1 MKHSTKRFAG
11 TASVFCILLC
21 MSFVNFERAPE
32 SETNNPGLG
41 FIGSDNTVFTGY
53 KVLERWAM
61 PKELLEISSNV
72 FIDDLRMAC
81 IQDNKGVIYTY
92 NLKTHAIENEIQ
104 FEEKGDFESLVLVG
118 KVYYVLRSDG
128 MLYEISVAD
137 GRAQAVKKYDLPFG
151 PENDTESMAYDKT
164 KKRLLIAVKEKDLSS
179 PDKKGI
185 YSFDLVTKRMDSKPV
200 FLLNTDNMP
209 EAHNKDHKKKGSKAK
224 NKNEIKPSEI
234 VIHPKRGTLLILNGP
249 SSELLEADF
258 SGKILSRIKLSQTE
272 FPQPEGMCFSGQG
285 EFYISSEGAKDLSGV
300 IARVQ
305 LEDS

>member
-1 MKHSTKRFAG
+1 MKHLTKRFPRVTG
-11 TASVFCILLC
+11 VFCGALLC
-21 MSFVNFERAPE
+21 MSFNNFEKAAPD
-32 SETNNPGLG
+32 SETNNPRLSL
-41 FIGSDNTVFTGY
+41 IGGNNTAFTGY

-81 IQDNKGVIYTY
+81 IQDNKGIIYTY
-92 NLKTHAIENEIQ
+92 NLKTRVVESEIQ

-128 MLYEISVAD
+128 MLYEISFAD
-137 GRAQAVKKYDLPFG
+137 GRKPAVKKYDLPFG
-151 PENDTESMAYDKT
+151 SENDTESMAYDKT

-179 PDKKGI
+179 PDKKGV
-185 YSFDLVTKRMDSKPV
+185 YSFDLATKRMNSTPL
-200 FLLNTDNMP
+200 FLLNVDGGSEEHT
-209 EAHNKDHKKKGSKAK
+209 KDHKKKAK
-224 NKNEIKPSEI
+224 TKNEIKPSEI
-234 VIHPKRGTLLILNGP
+234 AIHPTRGTVLVLNGP

-300 IARVQ
+300 IARIE
-305 LEDS
+305 LL